1 MPACGASCIR
11 ANGSCE
17 RSACLAKRVISRR
30 FLPSDPHVEEPYR
43 LTPKLAL
50 RVGLL
55 GMVAIA
61 VFATLFLRLWS
72 LQILNGQQ
80 LLRAAQNNQRRDVRV
95 EAPRGS
101 IVDRNGLPLVTNV
114 PGTAVQIWQTD
125 LPKDRSAR
133 LRELR
138 KLGRVLLMSPI
149 DIGRTL
155 RRHRN
160 DLLSPVTIKD
170 GATELQVGYLKERR
184 HDFPG

>member
-1 MPACGASCIR
+1 MPSRGVCCGRASGLR
-11 ANGSCE
+11 R
-17 RSACLAKRVISRR
+17 RSASLARRVISRR
-30 FLPSDPHVEEPYR
+30 FLPPDPHVEEPYR

-55 GMVAIA
+55 GMVAVA

-114 PGTAVQIWQTD
+114 AGTAVQIWQND

-138 KLGRVLLMSPI
+138 RLARVLQMSPI
-149 DIGRTL
+149 EIGRTL
-155 RRHRN
+155 RRHRS
-160 DLLSPVTIKD
+160 DLLSPVT
-170 GATELQVGYLKERR
+170 
-184 HDFPG
+184 